1 MRTIKIPLEPSLF
14 VLINGRT
21 PVKHRLLH
29 LFCYEIRSEVQK
41 KN

>member
-21 PVKHRLLH
+21 LVKHRLCIF
-29 LFCYEIRSEVQK
+29 FCYEIKSEVGE